1 MLSSATEDGKRYGNA
16 KPLAHKKIHPARPR
30 TKASQEELKR
40 AGSILGFM
48 PLPRGA
54 PPKAAVAPP
63 PPDLPAWQKV
73 VSKQSKRR
81 RKYSSWIH
89 GGDNKLAL
97 DAAVDAILIND
108 DPIIASREI
117 VPGIDI
123 PRSTLERAVAQERAR
138 RAALVEDPIRSPNI
152 VPISHI

>member
-1 MLSSATEDGKRYGNA
+1 
-16 KPLAHKKIHPARPR
+16 
-30 TKASQEELKR
+30 
-40 AGSILGFM
+40 M

-73 VSKQSKRR
+73 VTKQSKRR

-97 DAAVDAILIND
+97 DAAVDALINED

-117 VPGIDI
+117 VPGIVI
-123 PRSTLERAVAQERAR
+123 PRATLERFPGRDVSFR
-138 RAALVEDPIRSPNI
+138 
-152 VPISHI
+152 